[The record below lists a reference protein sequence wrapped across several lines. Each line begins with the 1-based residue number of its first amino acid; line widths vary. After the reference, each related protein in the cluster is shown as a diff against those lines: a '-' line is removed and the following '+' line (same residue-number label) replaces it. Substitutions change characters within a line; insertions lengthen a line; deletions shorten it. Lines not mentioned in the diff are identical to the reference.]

1 VTRLVGVTGAYQ
13 AKGSRDVHF
22 ISNVLDYTWNFDA
35 GGFSVQPSVNLGTA
49 LLSYGDMTE
58 QGAGGQNAVI
68 AGGDETHVWI
78 EPAVGARYTANFGSG
93 ASLRTFVRAGV
104 LQYLS
109 GTSTGVRAGLAGA
122 PDYAG
127 YMDISSDLDRTHFV
141 GEAGL
146 QYQAAGGFTFG
157 FSYSHQQSDFREGGA
172 GSLRFALPL
181 Q

>member
-1 VTRLVGVTGAYQ
+1 
-13 AKGSRDVHF
+13 
-22 ISNVLDYTWNFDA
+22 
-35 GGFSVQPSVNLGTA
+35 
-49 LLSYGDMTE
+49 M
-58 QGAGGQNAVI
+58 
-68 AGGDETHVWI
+68 
-78 EPAVGARYTANFGSG
+78 
-93 ASLRTFVRAGV
+93 RAGV

-127 YMDISSDLDRTHFV
+127 YMNISSDLDRTHVV

-146 QYQAAGGFTFG
+146 QYQAAGGLTLG

-181 Q
+181 R